1 MVKETMARRYW
12 PGEDAI
18 GKRVLFDGGQSER
31 KIVIELSA
39 SLEMFEINPI
49 T

>member
-1 MVKETMARRYW
+1 MANRYW

-18 GKRVLFDGGQSER
+18 GKRISFRSRPKEKDWMQIIALC
-31 KIVIELSA
+31 A
-39 SLEMFEINPI
+39 